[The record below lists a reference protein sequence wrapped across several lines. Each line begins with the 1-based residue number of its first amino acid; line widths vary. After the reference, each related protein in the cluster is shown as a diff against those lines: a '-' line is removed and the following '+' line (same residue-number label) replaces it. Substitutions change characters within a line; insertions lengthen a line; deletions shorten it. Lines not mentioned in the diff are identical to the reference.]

1 MNTADYH
8 SLLPGIRAH
17 VAALYAAHPDT
28 RRVFH
33 AEGLSQF
40 LEETTQQLATAEGAA
55 DADAATAAVAG
66 LLYPLGYRM
75 DAAHPQAAAQQAL
88 RQMMPAPTQAGAAAA
103 LEQCLAEVHNQTPK
117 DLPAQLLSDA
127 LTLTYANGDKH
138 RWADLRQLEQE
149 LTGSPSDKLQQAQLR
164 LQTLLSIRYCT
175 HAGRAAAQPHV
186 TAQLLAQKKQLD
198 KWMRQ
203 ANRAAEPLDGDE
215 PTFHLEDGTPVRGAQ
230 TYFRV
235 VYRNHINLSAIA
247 DNKANIMISV
257 NSILIS
263 VLITF
268 LSYRN
273 IAETQPMILLPVVI
287 FLVTGLASLVSA
299 VLSAR
304 PKVTKLNGNVP
315 PDGQPVRGL
324 AFFGNFAHL
333 PLDRFTSEMDDMF
346 RDGERLYETLT
357 QDLYYLGQVLD
368 KKYRYLTVSYNIF
381 MVGLV
386 VTVVLFLFA
395 LFVG

>member
-1 MNTADYH
+1 MNTTDYH
-8 SLLPGIRAH
+8 TLLPGIRAH
-17 VAALYAAHPDT
+17 VAALYAAYPDT

-33 AEGLSQF
+33 AEGLSEF
-40 LEETTQQLATAEGAA
+40 LTEATQQLATAAGAT

-75 DAAHPQAAAQQAL
+75 DAAHPQAAVQQAV
-88 RQMMPAPTQAGAAAA
+88 RQILPNQGTAA
-103 LEQCLAEVHNQTPK
+103 LEQCLAEIYGQPPTG
-117 DLPAQLLSDA
+117 LPAQLLSDA
-127 LTLTYANGDKH
+127 LALTYANGDKH

-149 LTGSPSDKLQQAQLR
+149 LINGTADDIQQAQLR
-164 LQTLLSIRYCT
+164 LQTLLGIRYYT
-175 HAGRAAAQPHV
+175 PAGRTAAQPHV

-198 KWMRQ
+198 KRLRQ
-203 ANRAAEPLDGDE
+203 ANRPTDDYDGDE

-304 PKVTKLNGNVP
+304 PKVTKLNNDVVTG
-315 PDGQPVRGL
+315 GQPVRGL

-386 VTVVLFLFA
+386 VTVVLFLFT